1 MSNVIHFLEKLG
13 RQSSFDAQSVG
24 SYSAA
29 VEQLGIDEPLRDA
42 LLRKDQV
49 ALNALLGAR
58 HNIMMALVPAEPERD
73 EPGRDEPRDDDE
85 ICAQR
90 ASSGN

>member
-1 MSNVIHFLEKLG
+1 MSNVIQFLEKLG
-13 RQSSFDAQSVG
+13 RGAGCESAEV
-24 SYSAA
+24 YSAA
-29 VEQLGIDEPLRDA
+29 VEQLGVDELLRDA

-58 HNIMMALVPAEPERD
+58 HNVMMVLVPAEPERD
-73 EPGRDEPRDDDE
+73 EPGREEPRDDDE
-85 ICAQR
+85 IRAQR